1 MFGCAQPTEEGFK
14 VVIEKVTKESESKTS
29 RMIWFNMRQEPVLYI
44 NNHPHAPRHPDK
56 MHDNLEVKATV
67 NEMDTLELHY
77 ENIIKTKVE
86 ADVDKMLKI
95 SKDKSNT
102 DNPMDRENIEE
113 NVRVD
118 SLKSLDAIYGDIKN
132 DIHQNFQNLRVPV
145 VEDSKPEVEF
155 YKEIFNQNF
164 VFVISGKMF

>member
-1 MFGCAQPTEEGFK
+1 LTDYKPKVDHFENIHGLSEQGKIDGAPNFRQIPDFPVFGCAQPTEEGFK

-118 SLKSLDAIYGDIKN
+118 SLKSLM
-132 DIHQNFQNLRVPV
+132 QFTVT
-145 VEDSKPEVEF
+145 
-155 YKEIFNQNF
+155 
-164 VFVISGKMF
+164 